1 MSDGNSNIDKLF
13 KDYLVGYESQ
23 APESAWNRLSSEMNR
38 NRGLAAIWIWRAA
51 AAVILLL
58 MTFAAGYFFS
68 DYRRLSDNQLAVEA
82 TTPLQHE
89 TQIAEPV
96 IPDKTQELIAEKVIS
111 KTDIKPVKS
120 TKKTQNQLLP
130 HNDLMLADDKNQKVD
145 FEDKSIEQA
154 ILYDDIQK
162 VEEEKSEV
170 VPSQEVIISES
181 EIATENSKS
190 EEIPHDPEYLKQLLN
205 PDQDYYAGLE
215 DKKEKP
221 SSSNWSFGPRVA
233 PVYAYRSLGT
243 DNSGT
248 SFNGYYDAVED
259 GIVAFGAAIN
269 LNYKFS
275 KRWSLNTGMYVS
287 RTGQENNQVYAVADP
302 GGSGMYKLS
311 TSSGA
316 VYINPKKFESV
327 MIQQEVS
334 AKDTIPGGY
343 LVNGSFVQNLDYF
356 EVPFVMQYK
365 VMDRRFS
372 VNLLGGLSPGVLVN
386 NRSYFE
392 NDGQK
397 LQTGIVENINP
408 TILNSLLGIG
418 LDYSISKKVSV
429 NMEPTF
435 KYSLSPI
442 SSEGNTNNHPY
453 SFSWFTGITYRFY

>member
-1 MSDGNSNIDKLF
+1 MSERNSNIDKLF

-23 APESAWNRLSSEMNR
+23 APEGAWNRLNNEMR
-38 NRGLAAIWIWRAA
+38 KSRSAVTLWVWRAA

-58 MTFAAGYFFS
+58 LTFAAGYFFS
-68 DYRRLSDNQLAVEA
+68 DYKKA
-82 TTPLQHE
+82 TN
-89 TQIAEPV
+89 TQIALETLIPDQPETKGQE
-96 IPDKTQELIAEKVIS
+96 IKLPDKTKEQVAGQIKAEPNIQADQPAKKRQNPAFSTKDKTLASEANQAEIVEDPAFDTAIVSNDFQEVGEDYLEIMESEATIAE
-111 KTDIKPVKS
+111 
-120 TKKTQNQLLP
+120 
-130 HNDLMLADDKNQKVD
+130 
-145 FEDKSIEQA
+145 E
-154 ILYDDIQK
+154 
-162 VEEEKSEV
+162 
-170 VPSQEVIISES
+170 
-181 EIATENSKS
+181 EIATTETIAPQ
-190 EEIPHDPEYLKQLLN
+190 EIPTDPEYLKQLLN
-205 PDQDYYAGLE
+205 PDMDYYTGLE
-215 DKKEKP
+215 EKDEK
-221 SSSNWSFGPRVA
+221 SSTSNWSFGPRVA
-233 PVYAYRSLGT
+233 PVYAYRSLGA

-248 SFNGYYDAVED
+248 SFNSYYNEVED
-259 GIVAFGAAIN
+259 GIIALGAAIN

-287 RTGQENNQVYAVADP
+287 RIGQENNQVYAVADP

-327 MIQQEVS
+327 MIQQQVS

-365 VMDRRFS
+365 VMDQRFS
-372 VNLLGGLSPGVLVN
+372 VNILGGLSPGVLVN

-397 LQTGIVENINP
+397 LQTGIVENVNP

-418 LDYSISKKVSV
+418 FDYSISKKVSI

-442 SSEGNTNNHPY
+442 STEGNTNNHPY